1 MIEQSNKEKD
11 KVRDGGMKKGDSW
24 ELGDKTKEWETRS
37 QKIGK
42 RNGNRDCRRQDGEGR
57 RKDGGRKENRVE

>member
-1 MIEQSNKEKD
+1 MIGQSNKEKD
-11 KVRDGGMKKGDSW
+11 KVRDGGMKKGNSW

>member
-57 RKDGGRKENRVE
+57 NGGRKENRVE

>member
-11 KVRDGGMKKGDSW
+11 KVRDGGMKKGDSR
-24 ELGDKTKEWETRS
+24 ELGDKTKKLETRS

-42 RNGNRDCRRQDGEGR
+42 RNGIRDCRRQDGEGR
-57 RKDGGRKENRVE
+57 NGGRKENRVE